1 MKPSVLR
8 QLRHP
13 EAAVTGIGDLA
24 HAGVE
29 AEAQAELAEAAGAEP
44 NMIDLT
50 ELEPGVF
57 T

>member
-1 MKPSVLR
+1 MLR

-13 EAAVTGIGDLA
+13 EAAVAGLGDLA
-24 HAGVE
+24 HAEVA

-44 NMIDLT
+44 NVIDLT

>member
-1 MKPSVLR
+1 V
-8 QLRHP
+8 H
-13 EAAVTGIGDLA
+13 GIGDLA
-24 HAGVE
+24 HAEVA

-44 NMIDLT
+44 NVLDLT